1 MPAIVGAWSGALGA
15 LGLDGLLSVAG
26 VGWALELGGQQ
37 GGSRSE
43 AHGEP
48 VVALEFGG
56 DAQRPT
62 SYATLN
68 HVPHD

>member
-1 MPAIVGAWSGALGA
+1 LPAIVGAWSGALGA

-26 VGWALELGGQQ
+26 VGWALELGCQQ
-37 GGSRSE
+37 GESRSE

-56 DAQRPT
+56 GGRST
-62 SYATLN
+62 THFICN
-68 HVPHD
+68 T